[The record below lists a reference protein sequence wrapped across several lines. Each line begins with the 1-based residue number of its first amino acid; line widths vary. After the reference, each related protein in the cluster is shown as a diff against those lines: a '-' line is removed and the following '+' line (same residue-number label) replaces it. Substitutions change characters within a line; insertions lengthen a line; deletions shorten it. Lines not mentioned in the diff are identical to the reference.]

1 MRGENYTDISF
12 SQEITRGRGQDR
24 WMSVSPRLLWCNKES
39 QTNQEHI
46 VRSHLIKSESLNVY
60 NANTFRDTTDG
71 VEMRNQN
78 YLSDSF
84 AWSSSTCGLKAP
96 KFVPQVEARVLS
108 GSLTHLSYI
117 ITSIVP
123 KAPHS
128 DFSIAPLTLML
139 YWSLAWPLSG
149 WRSTQH
155 LLGVRGELEESFC
168 TVRILRD
175 LNLLN
180 LDKCGLLDGCNSTG
194 QKICFRV
201 GDRKLRRKY

>member
-1 MRGENYTDISF
+1 M
-12 SQEITRGRGQDR
+12 
-24 WMSVSPRLLWCNKES
+24 
-39 QTNQEHI
+39 
-46 VRSHLIKSESLNVY
+46 
-60 NANTFRDTTDG
+60 
-71 VEMRNQN
+71 
-78 YLSDSF
+78 
-84 AWSSSTCGLKAP
+84 KAL

-139 YWSLAWPLSG
+139 YWSLAWPLFG

-175 LNLLN
+175 FNLLN
-180 LDKCGLLDGCNSTG
+180 LDKYALLDGCNWSENMFQSRG
-194 QKICFRV
+194 QEAKKKILTCLLCLFCAMHPLVKNLGTVVWYKFIVSMYCSVCDYPLQESCPVIACLSRV
-201 GDRKLRRKY
+201 KPICYQALAPSSAALANLFKPGRQN